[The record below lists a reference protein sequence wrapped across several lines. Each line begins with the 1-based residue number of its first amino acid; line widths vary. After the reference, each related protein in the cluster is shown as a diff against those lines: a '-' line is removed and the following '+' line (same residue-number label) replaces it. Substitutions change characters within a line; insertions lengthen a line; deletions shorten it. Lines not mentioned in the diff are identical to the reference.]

1 MKEIPFASHPVIG
14 NDLEYTLR
22 SSLLRKD
29 KTINFSEKVEKTI
42 EDQLELKNKKILL
55 TTSCTH
61 ALEICSILMNFKE
74 GDEVI
79 IPSYTFVST
88 ALAFKMHGAKVVFC
102 DSKVDNFNIDE
113 NKIEKL
119 INKKTKAIIV
129 VHYGGIACEM
139 DKIMNIAKKNNLIVI
154 EDNAHGLYAKYKNRF
169 LGTIGHLSTLS
180 FHSTKNLSC
189 GEGGAIIVNDKSFLK
204 RAYIIRDKGTNRKK
218 FNEKKINKYKWVDK
232 GSSYVISEFLS
243 SILIKQLKNSHKIQ
257 NKRKKIWNKYNSGLK
272 KWALTKKIELQKI
285 PSYCEQSYH
294 MFYLFFQNNLKR
306 DNFLEYLNKNS
317 IKATTHYEPLHLS
330 PFAKKNID
338 QVNNIINATK
348 ISRGIVRLPLSY
360 NMSDFQVRYV
370 IKKILQ
376 YNDESL

>member
-22 SSLLRKD
+22 SSLLGKGQN
-29 KTINFSEKVEKTI
+29 KNYSEKVEQII
-42 EDQLELKNKKILL
+42 EEQLELKNKRVLL

-61 ALEICSILMNFKE
+61 ALEICAILMNFKK

-88 ALAFKMHGAKVVFC
+88 ALAFQMHSAKVVFC
-102 DSKVDNFNIDE
+102 DSKFDNFNIDE
-113 NKIEKL
+113 DKIERL

-139 DKIMNIAKKNNLIVI
+139 DKIMRIAEKNNLIVI
-154 EDNAHGLYAKYKNRF
+154 EDNAHGLYAKYKNRY
-169 LGTIGHLSTLS
+169 LGSIGHLSTLS

-189 GEGGAIIVNDKSFLK
+189 GEGGALIVNDNSFLE
-204 RAYIIRDKGTNRKK
+204 RAHIIRDKGTNRKK
-218 FNEKKINKYKWVDK
+218 FNEKKINKYKWIDK

-243 SILIKQLKNSHKIQ
+243 SILIKQLKYSNNIQ
-257 NKRKKIWNKYNSGLK
+257 NKRKKIWNRYNSQLK
-272 KWALTKKIELQKI
+272 KWALTKKVKLQKI
-285 PSYCEQSYH
+285 PYYCDQSYH
-294 MFYLFFQNNLKR
+294 MFYLFFQSKLKR

-338 QVNNIINATK
+338 NKNKIISATK

-360 NMSDFQVRYV
+360 NMSDFQVQY
-370 IKKILQ
+370 IIDKILK
-376 YNDESL
+376 YDD